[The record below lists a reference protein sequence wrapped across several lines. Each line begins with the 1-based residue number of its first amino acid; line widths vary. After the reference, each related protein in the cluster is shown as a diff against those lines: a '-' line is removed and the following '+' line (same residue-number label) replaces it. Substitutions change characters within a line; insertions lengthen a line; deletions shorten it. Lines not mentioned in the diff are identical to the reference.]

1 MDLLKLTTMLAVR
14 LTEVEPLSGVV
25 DETAKAVVVVVV
37 VVVPASSMDLES
49 KPLLS
54 SFCWPLPPIS
64 SSTKPKVQNLKTA
77 IAISS

>member
-1 MDLLKLTTMLAVR
+1 MFAVL

-25 DETAKAVVVVVV
+25 DETAKVVVV
-37 VVVPASSMDLES
+37 VVVPASSMDLDS

-54 SFCWPLPPIS
+54 SFCSPQPPIS
-64 SSTKPKVQNLKTA
+64 SSAKPKVQNLKTA

>member
-1 MDLLKLTTMLAVR
+1 MALLKLTTMLAVR

-37 VVVPASSMDLES
+37 EPASSMDLES

-54 SFCWPLPPIS
+54 SFCWPQLPIS
-64 SSTKPKVQNLKTA
+64 SSANPKIHNLKTA
-77 IAISS
+77 IAISN

>member
-25 DETAKAVVVVVV
+25 DETAKVVVVVVV
-37 VVVPASSMDLES
+37 VVVPASSMDLDS

-54 SFCWPLPPIS
+54 SFCWPQLPIS
-64 SSTKPKVQNLKTA
+64 SSANPKIHNLKTA
-77 IAISS
+77 IAISN

>member
-25 DETAKAVVVVVV
+25 DETAKVVVVE
-37 VVVPASSMDLES
+37 PASSMDLES

-54 SFCWPLPPIS
+54 SFCWPQLPIS
-64 SSTKPKVQNLKTA
+64 SSANPKIHNLKTA
-77 IAISS
+77 IAISN